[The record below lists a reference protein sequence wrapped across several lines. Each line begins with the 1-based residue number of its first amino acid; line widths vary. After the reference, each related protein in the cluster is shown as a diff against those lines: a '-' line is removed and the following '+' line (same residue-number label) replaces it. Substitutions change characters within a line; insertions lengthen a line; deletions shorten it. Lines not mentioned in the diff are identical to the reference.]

1 MKCSPVVELVWN
13 LASIE
18 AVWMNCAHIEPE
30 HFLLAMCELSSAHY
44 AGFVEEAVSRGF
56 DRKEIIAEINIPP
69 RICGAM
75 RFSRKTVTA
84 HAASYAS
91 SPEAKTSSLIHRSAA
106 SRKMFYK
113 AEKFLNEISKGDRN
127 AQLRTIHLIYA
138 ALEMEIP
145 VIKVL
150 IEQKQF
156 DVHRTR
162 NAILRGINLYFP
174 CANNQSRKTEA
185 SVSISSSMPYLN
197 KFGRDITALARA
209 GKIGPFFGRQAQLN
223 ELMEIFA
230 RKGKNNPVLI
240 GEAGVGK
247 TAIVEAFALRL
258 LEKDI
263 PDFLEGATVVEI
275 NIGYIL
281 AGSKYRGDFESDIR
295 GILKECSEQPNII
308 LFIDELHT
316 IIGAGSCEG
325 QMLDAANMLK
335 PVLARGGLR
344 CIGATTTAEYQR
356 YIESDPALERRFEKV
371 RVPEPS
377 TSETLEILKGLRPGW
392 QSHHLVEISD
402 ASLQS
407 AIELSVKFDGRHQLP
422 DKAIDLVDRA
432 AAAVHV
438 QQGRMSKQTSAQNE
452 QDNLDDLCCTPQVT
466 PRHIADALAVQLH
479 LPADLLHSEI
489 NVKARMKHVSKLE
502 QQLKERIV
510 GQDEAIETICCRL
523 QIAYAAMTARRGP
536 LAVMLFLGP
545 TGVGKTETVA
555 AMAECLFGS
564 SRYLLRLDMS
574 EFMQEHH
581 ASRLTGA
588 PAGYVGYGRE
598 GQLAAHLRSRPH
610 SLVLLDEVEKAHPRI
625 WDIFLQIFDEG
636 RIADAQGAAI
646 DARHAIFVM
655 TSNVGAKARLRMGF
669 GLDENTERRQV
680 LMGEATAAFRPE
692 FLNRIDEM
700 IVYRTLEQE
709 DAAAIARTLVRQRQ
723 ETYQNRYGGLLEI
736 DESVVSRILQDGY
749 SPEYGARHLR
759 RTIERHIDIPIAQW
773 LAAENARDAQ
783 TIRAEFDGQKVTI
796 RQSELETL

>member
-1 MKCSPVVELVWN
+1 MKCSPVLELVWN
-13 LASIE
+13 LAGVE

-30 HFLLAMCELSSAHY
+30 HFLLAMCELSSANY

-56 DRKEIIAEINIPP
+56 DRKEIVAEINLPP
-69 RICGAM
+69 RICTSM
-75 RFSRKTVTA
+75 RFGRKTVTA
-84 HAASYAS
+84 HAASCAWLS
-91 SPEAKTSSLIHRSAA
+91 KAKTPPLMHRSAA
-106 SRKMFYK
+106 SRTMFHR
-113 AEKFLNEISKGDRN
+113 AEEFLNEISKGNKN
-127 AQLRTIHLIYA
+127 ALLRTIHLIYA
-138 ALEMEIP
+138 ILEMDIP
-145 VIKVL
+145 IIKVL
-150 IEQKQF
+150 IDQKQF
-156 DVHRTR
+156 ELRRIRD
-162 NAILRGINLYFP
+162 AILRSINLYFP
-174 CANNQSRKTEA
+174 CAQHSGQQTET
-185 SVSISSSMPYLN
+185 SVSVSPSTPYLN
-197 KFGRDITALARA
+197 KFGRDITVLARA

-258 LEKDI
+258 LEKGI
-263 PDFLEGATVVEI
+263 PDFLEGANVVEI
-275 NIGYIL
+275 NIGCIL
-281 AGSKYRGDFESDIR
+281 AGSKYRGDFENDIR
-295 GILKECSEQPNII
+295 GILKECSERPNII

-356 YIESDPALERRFEKV
+356 YIESDPAFERRFEKV
-371 RVPEPS
+371 RVPEPN
-377 TSETLEILKGLRPGW
+377 TAETLEILKGLRPGW

-402 ASLQS
+402 VSLQS

-438 QQGRMSKQTSAQNE
+438 QQGRMKKQTSAQDE
-452 QDNLDDLCCTPQVT
+452 QDYLDELCCTPQVT
-466 PRHIADALAVQLH
+466 PRHIADALAVKMH
-479 LPADLLHSEI
+479 LPADLLYSEI

-502 QQLKERIV
+502 KQLKERIV
-510 GQDEAIETICCRL
+510 GQDEAIETVCSRL
-523 QIAYAAMTARRGP
+523 QIAYAAMTERRGP
-536 LAVMLFLGP
+536 LAVLLFLGP
-545 TGVGKTETVA
+545 TGVGKTETAA

-581 ASRLTGA
+581 ANRLTGA

-636 RIADAQGAAI
+636 RITDAQGTAI

-655 TSNVGAKARLRMGF
+655 TSNVGAKTRLRMGF
-669 GLDENTERRQV
+669 GLNENTERRQV
-680 LMGEATAAFRPE
+680 LMGEAAAFRPE

-709 DAAAIARTLVRQRQ
+709 DAAEIARTLVRQRQ
-723 ETYQNRYGGLLEI
+723 ETYQSRYGGLLEI
-736 DESVVSRILQDGY
+736 DDSVVGRILQDGY
-749 SPEYGARHLR
+749 SPEYGARHLS

-773 LAAENARDAQ
+773 LAAENACDAQ
-783 TIRAEFDGQKVTI
+783 TIRAEYDGQKVTI
-796 RQSELETL
+796 RHCELQPL